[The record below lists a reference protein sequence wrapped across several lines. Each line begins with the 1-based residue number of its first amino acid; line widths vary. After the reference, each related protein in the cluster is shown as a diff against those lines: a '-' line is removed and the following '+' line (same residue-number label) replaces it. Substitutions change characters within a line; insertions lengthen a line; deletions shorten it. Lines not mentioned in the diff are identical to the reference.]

1 MIHEAKLQLLDKF
14 QENVECLNN
23 EGFSEVEA
31 KSQSFSELLPK
42 LTKELEDIYVERL
55 LWMSHMRKDPIHKKI
70 MQTRDNLIDVDF
82 LDQEEA
88 LYSEVE
94 KRKFL
99 FKRLLEKRQHYS
111 DDSLQAD
118 VLVERRGEYEK
129 ERLPSNI
136 KIGIP
141 PPCIN

>member
-1 MIHEAKLQLLDKF
+1 M
-14 QENVECLNN
+14 ECLNN

-42 LTKELEDIYVERL
+42 LTKELEDIYEERL

-111 DDSLQAD
+111 DDSVQAD